1 MSCYV
6 LAVGG
11 TGNKIL
17 ESLVYCAAIDGF
29 YTVDEEGARSPIPE
43 IHMLSVDVDS
53 ACGNTTRAKRAA
65 EYYEDIRQAYEK
77 YPARH
82 PGFHTAVLA
91 RRWNMNLSKRAM
103 SVDKM
108 VEGHRKDKLL
118 SRTIFS
124 RTESSLEY
132 SEGFR
137 GHPDLGVLFFSDV
150 LNSLDRLRAEGQPD
164 EMNDLLDRITDEI
177 DRGEKV
183 KLILCGSIFGG
194 TGASG
199 IPAIARFLR
208 DYFKDCSPLFEMAA
222 MLMLPYYKVPPSS
235 QNEELEIV
243 VKSSTFLDKARTA
256 LQYYGMEGM
265 IRSGES
271 NGKGVF
277 DALYMLGL
285 PTEAFITTRIYSTG
299 SQSQEND
306 AHMLE
311 WMATRCISHF
321 FRTGFRGKEAHNID
335 CYYYQWHTPQLCW
348 QSFDQE
354 EELYRSGYTCLLK
367 AAALFF
373 AELYPSLLACA
384 GGHRRSCTRI
394 GYCAPYF
401 SGFHKKSGAEQAEL
415 EALLQSLYHFL
426 NFYSNWMIQIVRTIP
441 PTMREKRISETLR
454 MEAAANYDRLVRRRA
469 LLTQREESKEES
481 RTWQEETKNLRREYE
496 EMQQTRSRLAAKI
509 GGYAWLS
516 VLKDAQDNAR
526 KKLYRQE
533 EDIAELETTLE
544 RMTGEDAALTDAQTV
559 RQQTERLE
567 AMRRVA
573 ATMELC
579 REQIGLDIEAAIREN
594 VVERLPEE
602 AAQDEEALSRNS
614 LMDAPL
620 LEKLPLLLTQYGM
633 KPNQRNNHLFDAAS
647 LELQKGLNKLSIQR
661 VPDKMDTTRVIMG
674 LGGGTLRGSGA
685 EGALCSFFTTLLRA
699 VGEEEGQ

>member
-43 IHMLSVDVDS
+43 IRMLSVDVDS

-91 RRWNMNLSKRAM
+91 SRWNMNLSKRAM

-108 VEGHRKDKLL
+108 VEGHRRDKLL

-150 LNSLDRLRAEGQPD
+150 LNSLERLRAEGQPD
-164 EMNDLLDRITDEI
+164 EMNDLLDRITDEMK
-177 DRGEKV
+177 RGEKV

-208 DYFKDCSPLFEMAA
+208 EYFRDNSPLFEMAA

-235 QNEELEIV
+235 QNEEMEIV

-265 IRSGES
+265 IRSGE
-271 NGKGVF
+271 NDEKGIF

-311 WMATRCISHF
+311 WLATRCISHF
-321 FRTGFRGKEAHNID
+321 FRTGFRGKDAHHID

-354 EELYRSGYTCLLK
+354 EELYRNGYTSLLK

-373 AELYPSLLACA
+373 AELYPSLLGCA
-384 GGHRRSCTRI
+384 NGHRKSCTRI
-394 GYCAPYF
+394 GYCAPFF
-401 SGFHKKSGAEQAEL
+401 STFHKKTSAEQAEL
-415 EALLQSLYHFL
+415 ENLLQSLYHFL
-426 NFYSNWMIQIVRTIP
+426 NFYSNWMIQVVRTIP
-441 PTMREKRISETLR
+441 PTMREKRISENLR
-454 MEAAANYDRLVRRRA
+454 TEAAENYDQLVKRRA
-469 LLTQREESKEES
+469 LLTQREEHKEES
-481 RTWQEETKNLRREYE
+481 RAWQEETKTLRKEYE
-496 EMQQTRSRLAAKI
+496 DMQQTRSQLAKKI

-516 VLKDAQDNAR
+516 VLKDAQDSAR
-526 KKLYRQE
+526 EKLYRQE
-533 EDIAELETTLE
+533 ESIAEAEASLE
-544 RMTGEDAALTDAQTV
+544 RMNGEDAGLVDAQMI

-567 AMRRVA
+567 TMRRA
-573 ATMELC
+573 AVTMELC
-579 REQIGLDIEAAIREN
+579 REQISLDIEAAIREN
-594 VVERLPEE
+594 VVQRAPEQ
-602 AAQDEEALSRNS
+602 AAQDEDALSRNG
-614 LMDAPL
+614 LMDAAL
-620 LEKLPLLLTQYGM
+620 LEKLYLLLNQYGL
-633 KPNQRNNHLFDAAS
+633 KPAQRSSQVFDAAAI
-647 LELQKGLNKLSIQR
+647 ELQKGLNKMSIQR
-661 VPDKMDTTRVIMG
+661 VPDRMDTTRVIAG

-685 EGALCSFFTTLLRA
+685 EGALCSFLTTLLRA

>member
-1 MSCYV
+1 MGCYV

-29 YTVDEEGARSPIPE
+29 YTLDGEGVRRPIPE
-43 IHMLSVDVDS
+43 FHMLSVDVDS

-65 EYYEDIRQAYEK
+65 EYYEDIRQAYES

-91 RRWNMNLSKRAM
+91 QRWNMNLSRRAM
-103 SVDKM
+103 SVDKL
-108 VEGHRKDKLL
+108 VEGHRRDKLL
-118 SRTIFS
+118 SRTLFS

-137 GHPDLGVLFFSDV
+137 GHPDLGVLFFSDL

-164 EMNDLLDRITDEI
+164 EMNNLMDRMQAEI
-177 DRGEKV
+177 ARGEKV

-208 DYFKDCSPLFEMAA
+208 ERFRAGSDLFEIGA

-265 IRSGES
+265 IRSGE
-271 NGKGVF
+271 GDEKGVF

-285 PTEAFITTRIYSTG
+285 PMEAFITTRIYSTG

-321 FRTGFRGKEAHNID
+321 FRTGFRGSEAHNID
-335 CYYYQWHTPQLCW
+335 CYYYQWHTPQLSW
-348 QSFDQE
+348 QSFDSE
-354 EELYRSGYTCLLK
+354 EELYRKGYTSLLK

-373 AELYPSLLACA
+373 AELYPSVVKCA
-384 GGHRRSCTRI
+384 AGDRRSCTRI
-394 GYCAPYF
+394 PYCAPYF
-401 SGFHKKSGAEQAEL
+401 SAFRKKGSAEQAHL
-415 EALLQSLYHFL
+415 ETLVQSLYHFL
-426 NFYSNWMIQIVRTIP
+426 NFYSNWMIQIIRTIP
-441 PTMREKRISETLR
+441 PTMREKRKSETLR
-454 MEAAANYDRLVRRRA
+454 TLAAENYDRLVKRRA
-469 LLTQREESKEES
+469 LLTQREMSPEEG
-481 RTWQEETKNLRREYE
+481 RTWQEETRALKKEYE
-496 EMQQTRSRLAAKI
+496 EMQQTRAMLMKQI

-516 VLKDAQDNAR
+516 VLKDAQDGMR
-526 KKLYRQE
+526 EKLYRQE
-533 EDIAELETTLE
+533 EDIAELETQLE
-544 RMTGEDAALTDAQTV
+544 RWQGEDSQLVDPQTV
-559 RQQTERLE
+559 RQSVERLD
-567 AMRRVA
+567 AMQRVA
-573 ATMELC
+573 DTLELC
-579 REQIGLDIEAAIREN
+579 REQISGDIETAIREN
-594 VVERLPEE
+594 VVERAPEE
-602 AAQDEEALSRNS
+602 DAKDEETLSQNG
-614 LMDAPL
+614 LMDAAL
-620 LEKLPLLLTQYGM
+620 MEKLHTLLSQYGL
-633 KPNQRNNHLFDAAS
+633 KPNQRNAHVFDAAS
-647 LELQKGLNKLSIQR
+647 LEIQKGLNKLSIQR
-661 VPDKMDTTRVIMG
+661 VPDRLDTTRVIAGM
-674 LGGGTLRGSGA
+674 GGGTLHGSGA
-685 EGALCSFFTTLLRA
+685 EGALCSFLTTLLRA
-699 VGEEEGQ
+699 VGEEEGL

>member
-1 MSCYV
+1 MGCYV

-29 YTVDEEGARSPIPE
+29 YTLDGEGVRRPIPE

-65 EYYEDIRQAYEK
+65 EYYEDIRQAYES

-91 RRWNMNLSKRAM
+91 QRWNMNLSRRAM
-103 SVDKM
+103 SVDKL
-108 VEGHRKDKLL
+108 VEGHRRDKLL
-118 SRTIFS
+118 SRTLFS

-137 GHPDLGVLFFSDV
+137 GHPDLGVLFFSDL

-164 EMNDLLDRITDEI
+164 EMNNLMDRMQAEI
-177 DRGEKV
+177 ARGEKV

-208 DYFKDCSPLFEMAA
+208 ERFRAGSDLFEIGA

-265 IRSGES
+265 IRSGE
-271 NGKGVF
+271 GDEKGVF

-285 PTEAFITTRIYSTG
+285 PMEAFITTRIYSTG

-321 FRTGFRGKEAHNID
+321 FRTGFRGSEAHNID
-335 CYYYQWHTPQLCW
+335 CYYYQWHTPQLSW
-348 QSFDQE
+348 QSFDSE
-354 EELYRSGYTCLLK
+354 EELYRKGYTSLLK

-373 AELYPSLLACA
+373 AELYPSVVKCA
-384 GGHRRSCTRI
+384 AGDRRSCTRI
-394 GYCAPYF
+394 PYCAPYF
-401 SGFHKKSGAEQAEL
+401 SAFRKKGSAEQAHL
-415 EALLQSLYHFL
+415 EALVQSLYHFL

-441 PTMREKRISETLR
+441 PTMREKRKSETLR
-454 MEAAANYDRLVRRRA
+454 TLAAENYDRLVKRRA
-469 LLTQREESKEES
+469 LLTQREMAPEEG
-481 RTWQEETKNLRREYE
+481 RTWQEETRALKKEYE
-496 EMQQTRSRLAAKI
+496 EMQQTRAMLMKQI

-516 VLKDAQDNAR
+516 VLKDAQDGMR
-526 KKLYRQE
+526 EKLYRQE
-533 EDIAELETTLE
+533 EDIAELETQLE
-544 RMTGEDAALTDAQTV
+544 RWQGEDSQLVDPQTV
-559 RQQTERLE
+559 RQSVERLD
-567 AMRRVA
+567 AMQRVA
-573 ATMELC
+573 DTLELC
-579 REQIGLDIEAAIREN
+579 REQISGDIETAIREN
-594 VVERLPEE
+594 VVERAPEE
-602 AAQDEEALSRNS
+602 DAKDEEALSQNG
-614 LMDAPL
+614 LMDAVL
-620 LEKLPLLLTQYGM
+620 MEKLHTLLSQYGL
-633 KPNQRNNHLFDAAS
+633 KPNQRNAHVFDAAS
-647 LELQKGLNKLSIQR
+647 LEIQKGLNKLSIQR
-661 VPDKMDTTRVIMG
+661 VPDRLDTTRVIAGM
-674 LGGGTLRGSGA
+674 GGGTLHGSGA
-685 EGALCSFFTTLLRA
+685 EGALCSFLTTLLRA
-699 VGEEEGQ
+699 VGEEEGL